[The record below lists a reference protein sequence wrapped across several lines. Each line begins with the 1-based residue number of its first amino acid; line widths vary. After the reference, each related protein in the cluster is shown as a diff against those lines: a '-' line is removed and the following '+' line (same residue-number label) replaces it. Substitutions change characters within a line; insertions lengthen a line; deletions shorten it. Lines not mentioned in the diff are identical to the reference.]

1 MVVGQVNMYNISVQ
15 NIKVDLKGFLEPVVF
30 SISNI
35 EGLGGFVSEDCKI
48 PIFFVFL
55 KPSLNP
61 IWGGGGW
68 KDKHQQLIFKA
79 IF

>member
-1 MVVGQVNMYNISVQ
+1 MVGQVNMYNISVQ

-48 PIFFVFL
+48 PIFFFL
-55 KPSLNP
+55 NHL
-61 IWGGGGW
+61 
-68 KDKHQQLIFKA
+68 
-79 IF
+79 